1 MADKIKKA
9 KSGPNLLNVSL
20 RMLIMAVLSVG
31 AYSVYKLSGSG
42 ELPMLSKI
50 GIGVLLGAAAIILIQ
65 LIVWGLK
72 WVRHERVSELGLHIV
87 RFAVTL
93 TAVAL
98 CVFVLLSFDYAELY
112 SATEQN
118 ELRQHALAGRIYIQ
132 NEIGDGVADDE
143 QFFVQLG
150 QAVNGMLLEN
160 EQTAERYACLYI
172 KTESDKNADS
182 GFAEIADGYIGVST
196 NPDIPCAADAEQIE
210 RVLSRAIVE
219 VSDNQKIGTYNIV
232 SAYSPV
238 FTKEG
243 EPVGVLEICDVKH
256 GGMDI
261 FHFATLELCLKL
273 LALIAF
279 FSFAFYG
286 FMQLV
291 DILLRP
297 RQFDRSRRLL
307 SCGRESARP
316 VLFLVAFSAAL
327 PVMMLLFAENLRAL
341 AEPVG
346 IPFGIGSY
354 LPLVVYLAGI
364 AIGQLIARR
373 ETVVLSEIPADVG
386 LVISFLC
393 NLALCLFMDWK
404 KLSSLGMADNILFMF
419 LLILVCGLGYGVAYR
434 ITAKFQA
441 QADAMFGYDK
451 YVYLCT
457 CLGVMSGI
465 VLGGLLIENYSN
477 VTLRIISCILTA
489 FTAVIAIILLE
500 NLKSTV
506 DAREIY
512 KDTLTSY
519 AGGIMG
525 ILPVGLA
532 CCVSWIYLTGYM
544 FNNDI
549 SIAAISFCAVAPI
562 IAFCFGNRLRIRNR
576 TMQKLTVAV
585 SGIIAAGSFLPM
597 VFAPSFKIAVLSCA
611 LVCLAVIF
619 ASSGVYSMARHGEI
633 KKICSRLIPLLLLG
647 IVIAAVML
655 NIEAQNIALIAAAG
669 VSIASLIIF
678 VISKFPSRPII
689 GSNMPAITDG
699 KQKKNKPDFAA
710 PVIIPDASAA
720 EPEKSDDAKQEEA
733 DKADKKEKKKKEKKE
748 KRKKTPIVPIVTENE
763 NSDAEEQKTEET
775 NNTAE
780 EEKEEKSEDT
790 PFIPII
796 IPEQEEK
803 AEDPAPIFEE
813 SFAAEPAPEET
824 PAEEP
829 KEAASEE
836 TPAAEETPSEEP
848 EEREEQEE
856 DPIVVIFDEPEEI
869 PSVDPEPEETEQ
881 SEQPAAEESQPQA
894 DESNGEA
901 EMTPEEME
909 AARMAAVEKAK
920 ENWRK
925 YNSDSSA
932 EV

>member
-1 MADKIKKA
+1 MADKIKKT
-9 KSGPNLLNVSL
+9 KGGPNLLNVSI
-20 RMLIMAVLSVG
+20 RILIITVLCVG
-31 AYSVYKLSGSG
+31 AYSLYKLSGSG
-42 ELPMLSKI
+42 EPTVFSKV
-50 GIGVLLGAAAIILIQ
+50 GIGVLLAAAAVTLLQ

-112 SATEQN
+112 SVTEQN

-132 NEIGDGVADDE
+132 NEIGESIADDE
-143 QFFVQLG
+143 QYFTELG
-150 QAVNGMLLEN
+150 QAVNAMLLEGEEKN
-160 EQTAERYACLYI
+160 ERYACLYI
-172 KTESDKNADS
+172 KTESEKYADS
-182 GFAEIADGYIGVST
+182 GFVKSAGGYIGVST
-196 NPDIPCAADAEQIE
+196 NPDIPCAADAEQLE
-210 RVLSRAIVE
+210 RVLNKAVIE
-219 VSDNQKIGTYNIV
+219 VSDNQKIGTYTIV

-238 FTKEG
+238 FTRSG

-297 RQFDRSRRLL
+297 KQFDRSRRLL

-341 AEPVG
+341 AEPMG
-346 IPFGIGSY
+346 IPFGIGKY
-354 LPLVVYLAGI
+354 LPLVIYIAGI
-364 AIGQLIARR
+364 AIGQLIAKR
-373 ETVVLSEIPADVG
+373 ETVVLSEVPADVG

-404 KLSSLGMADNILFMF
+404 KLGSLGLDDNILFMF
-419 LLILVCGLGYGVAYR
+419 LLILICGLGYGVAYR

-477 VTLRIISCILTA
+477 VTLRIVSCILTA

-519 AGGIMG
+519 AGGVMG
-525 ILPVGLA
+525 VIPVGLA
-532 CCVSWIYLTGYM
+532 CCCNWIYLTGYM
-544 FNNDI
+544 FNNNI
-549 SIAAISFCAVAPI
+549 SVAAISFCVVAPV
-562 IAFCFGNRLRIRNR
+562 IAFCFGNRLRIRKR
-576 TMQKLTVAV
+576 PMQKVTVAI
-585 SGIIAAGSFLPM
+585 SGVIAAASFLPM
-597 VFAPSFKIAVLSCA
+597 VFAPSFKMAVLSCA

-619 ASSGVYSMARHGEI
+619 AGSGIYSMARHGEI
-633 KKICSRLIPLLLLG
+633 KKICDRLIPLLLLG
-647 IVIAAVML
+647 IIIAAVMVE
-655 NIEAQNIALIAAAG
+655 IKVQNIALLAAAA
-669 VSIASLIIF
+669 VSLASMIIF
-678 VISKFPSRPII
+678 IFSKFPSRPII
-689 GSNMPAITDG
+689 GSNRPAITDG
-699 KQKKNKPDFAA
+699 KKKDEKPVFAA
-710 PVIIPDASAA
+710 PVIIPDASD
-720 EPEKSDDAKQEEA
+720 ENKDDANDEAA
-733 DKADKKEKKKKEKKE
+733 DKSDKKEKKKKEKKE
-748 KRKKTPIVPIVTENE
+748 KRKKAAAVPVV
-763 NSDAEEQKTEET
+763 
-775 NNTAE
+775 AE
-780 EEKEEKSEDT
+780 EEKSESEEQKEEEEKEDKSDDA

-803 AEDPAPIFEE
+803 KD
-813 SFAAEPAPEET
+813 EPAPAPEEKEET

-829 KEAASEE
+829 AEK
-836 TPAAEETPSEEP
+836 AEEAPV
-848 EEREEQEE
+848 
-856 DPIVVIFDEPEEI
+856 VVIFDEPEEI
-869 PSVDPEPEETEQ
+869 PSNEPEPENSVQTEAADNQQQ
-881 SEQPAAEESQPQA
+881 SAEA
-894 DESNGEA
+894 DNSENSGSEE
-901 EMTPEEME
+901 EMTPEEMD
-909 AARMAAVEKAK
+909 AAKKAAVEKAK

-925 YNSDSSA
+925 YNGESS
-932 EV
+932 EDIG